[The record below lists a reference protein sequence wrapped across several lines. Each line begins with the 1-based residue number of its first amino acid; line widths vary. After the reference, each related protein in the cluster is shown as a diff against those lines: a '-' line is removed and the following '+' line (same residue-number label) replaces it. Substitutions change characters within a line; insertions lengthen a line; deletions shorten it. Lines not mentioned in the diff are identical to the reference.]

1 MSFEMTKGLFKF
13 DFTDQH
19 AILGVPLDA
28 EFNDIRKR
36 YMKIVRRLHSDTCPF
51 ENQAD

>member
-1 MSFEMTKGLFKF
+1 MSFEMTKGLFKY

-28 EFNDIRKR
+28 EYNDIRKR
-36 YMKIVRRLHSDTCPF
+36 YMKIARRLHSDTCSF
-51 ENQAD
+51 